1 MKIRLKYVVEDTDR
15 HGNVRLYFRKA
26 GQPKIRLPSPVGSS
40 DFMAA
45 YKAAMSP
52 SVLVQ
57 NAKPQKGGALLPG
70 SIRWLCAE
78 YFKSALFRELDPR
91 TQYVRRGLLERFCK
105 RNNDGDNPFRL
116 LQPKH
121 LRQRRDELIATPEAA
136 NGMLKA
142 VRQLFKFAIDYD
154 HHDRNP
160 AMDVEYLKSKNPEGF
175 HTWSVEELRKFEDR
189 HPIGTKARLAFAL
202 MLYTGQRRSDIILFG
217 RQHVSNGWL
226 AFTQHKN
233 RNSKPVRLEIPIIPE
248 LKKIIDASPCGN
260 LSFLVTEF
268 DRPFTSN
275 GFGNWF
281 RKRCNEAGLK
291 ECSAHGLRK
300 AAASRLAELGCT
312 EFEIM
317 AVTGHSTSKEV
328 TRYTRAANQ
337 KIRADSAMTRLSKE
351 QS

>member
-1 MKIRLKYVVEDTDR
+1 MQIRLKYVVEDTDR

-26 GQPKIRLPSPVGSS
+26 GQPKIRLPGPMGSP

-45 YKAAMSP
+45 YKAAASP
-52 SVLVQ
+52 SAH
-57 NAKPQKGGALLPG
+57 AKEPKRLKTGAIVPG
-70 SIRWLCAE
+70 SIRWLCSE
-78 YFKSALFRELDPR
+78 YFKSAPFRELDPR
-91 TQYVRRGLLERFCK
+91 TQYVRRGLLERFCQ
-105 RNNDGDNPFRL
+105 RNGDGDKPFRL

-121 LRQRRDELIATPEAA
+121 LRQRRDDLIEKPEAA

-175 HTWSVEELRKFEDR
+175 HAWSVDELRKFEEH

-202 MLYTGQRRSDIILFG
+202 MLYTGQRRSDIISFG
-217 RQHVSNGWL
+217 RQHVRDGWL
-226 AFTQHKN
+226 TFTQHKN

-248 LKKIIDASPCGN
+248 LRKIIDASPCGN
-260 LSFLVTEF
+260 LTFLVTEF

-337 KIRADSAMTRLSKE
+337 KIRATSAMRRLSEE
-351 QS
+351 QK